1 MPITR
6 QKKEEV
12 LKDLQGRLKKAQFVA
27 FVNFHG
33 LSVALATDLRR
44 KLREA
49 GAEYSVI
56 KKTLIKKGLEGT
68 SFTGTLSNLEGEV
81 AVITSD
87 TDPIAPA
94 KVLQDFVKKNKVL
107 KAVGGVFE
115 NSYVGPE
122 VMVRLGSIPSREVLL
137 AQIVNIINSPIQGL
151 VVALSKIAE
160 KKA

>member
-6 QKKEEV
+6 QKKEEI
-12 LKDLQGRLKKAQFVA
+12 LKDLQSRLKKAQFVA

-33 LSVALATDLRR
+33 LTVAMATDLRR

-49 GAEYSVI
+49 GADYSVI

-68 SFTGTLSNLEGEV
+68 TFSGTLSELEGEV
-81 AVITSD
+81 AVITSE
-87 TDPIAPA
+87 TDPVAPA

-107 KAVGGVFE
+107 KAVGGVYE

-122 VMVRLGSIPSREVLL
+122 VMVKLGNIPSREVLL
-137 AQIVNIINSPIQGL
+137 AQIVNIINSPIQGF
-151 VVALSKIAE
+151 VVALDKIAE
-160 KKA
+160 KK